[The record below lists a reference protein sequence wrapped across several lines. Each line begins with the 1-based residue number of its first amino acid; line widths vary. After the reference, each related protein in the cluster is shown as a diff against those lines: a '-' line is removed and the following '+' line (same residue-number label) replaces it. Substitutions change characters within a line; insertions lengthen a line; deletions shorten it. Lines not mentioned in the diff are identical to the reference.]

1 MRRAVNDENNM
12 NQGERQGNT
21 RKDVEIATLGG
32 GCFWCT
38 EAVFTELKGVEKVES
53 GYSGGVVPDPTYEQV
68 CTGKT
73 GHAEVIQVTFDPEV
87 ISYEE
92 ILRVFF
98 AAHDPTTPNQQGAD
112 IGPQYRS
119 IILYHDQEQKRAA
132 EQVIKE
138 INESGMW
145 KKPVVTELVPFKAFY
160 KAEGY
165 HQEYFRRNPEQAYC
179 QVVISPKLAKI
190 RKRYGGRLKNQ

>member
-1 MRRAVNDENNM
+1 MV
-12 NQGERQGNT
+12 
-21 RKDVEIATLGG
+21 K
-32 GCFWCT
+32 
-38 EAVFTELKGVEKVES
+38 S
-53 GYSGGVVPDPTYEQV
+53 GYSGGTVPNPTYEQV

-73 GHAEVIQVTFDPEV
+73 GHAEIIQITFDPEV

-98 AAHDPTTPNQQGAD
+98 ATHDPTTPNRQGAD

-119 IILYHDQEQKRAA
+119 IILYHNQEQKRAA

-138 INESGMW
+138 VNESGIW

-190 RKRYGGRLKNQ
+190 RKQYAGRLKNQ